1 MAAQEIKVP
10 DIGDFDAV
18 EVIEVLVAEGDTV
31 EKEQALIT
39 LESDKATLEVPSTV
53 AGKITELKI
62 SEGDNVS
69 EGDVIAM
76 VEAEDDS
83 GSDDAD
89 DGDDDQA
96 EGSDNESAEESEASG
111 DDTPDGDDDTE
122 DKEDAGEEQAK
133 ADDAGDGETVEV
145 KVPDIGDFD
154 AVEVIEVLVA
164 EGDTVEKEQALITLE
179 SDKATLEVPSSAAGT
194 LTELKI
200 AEGDNVSEGD
210 VIAMVQT
217 AGGGSGAAESKSG
230 DKSEKDTSSKD
241 KSDKKSPGGSAQ
253 ADDAKATPDEGEK
266 KQPDSG
272 TASQDDKPAPRAD
285 AGKPSEG
292 LDKSKIQ
299 SVDEERFGKAH
310 ASPSVRKFAREL
322 GADLGKIEGSGRKG
336 RITEEDVQ
344 SYVKGALEQVQSGK
358 SKAGAA
364 APAGGGGG
372 VPTQPDIDFS
382 QFGEVEITELARIR
396 KISAKAVHKN
406 WLLIPHVTQFDTAD
420 ITEMEAFRQANKEK
434 AKADGVKLTPL
445 AFLLKASAAAL
456 KAFPDL
462 NSSLTADGA
471 SLVHKKYVNIAV
483 AVDTP
488 GGLLMPVIKD
498 VDKKGIYE
506 IARDLDDVS
515 ARARDGKIK
524 GSDMQ
529 GACFSISSLG
539 GVGGTA
545 FTPIVNSPEVGILG
559 VSKHTM
565 QPVWNG
571 SEFEPRLILP
581 LSFSYDH
588 RVIDGAKAA
597 RITGFISEKLSDL
610 RTLLL

>member
-10 DIGDFDAV
+10 DIGDFDSV

-31 EKEQALIT
+31 ENEQPLIT

-62 SEGDNVS
+62 SEGDTVS

-76 VEAEDDS
+76 VEADDEA
-83 GSDDAD
+83 GSDDASDDAPAAASDGDSSETTDDNADAGEQAAPAD
-89 DGDDDQA
+89 DGGDDQA
-96 EGSDNESAEESEASG
+96 G
-111 DDTPDGDDDTE
+111 
-122 DKEDAGEEQAK
+122 
-133 ADDAGDGETVEV
+133 GETVEV

-154 AVEVIEVLVA
+154 SVEVIEVLVA
-164 EGDTVEKEQALITLE
+164 EGDTVENEQPLITLE

-194 LTELKI
+194 IASLKI
-200 AEGDNVSEGD
+200 AEGDTVSEGD
-210 VIAMVQT
+210 VIATVQT
-217 AGGGSGAAESKSG
+217 AGGGNKAASKS
-230 DKSEKDTSSKD
+230 DNKPASN
-241 KSDKKSPGGSAQ
+241 GGTAQ
-253 ADDAKATPDEGEK
+253 ASDAKATPDDGGAK
-266 KQPDSG
+266 KPDPG
-272 TASQDDKPAPRAD
+272 TASQDDKPAPQPSNTGNASRD
-285 AGKPSEG
+285 A
-292 LDKSKIQ
+292 SKLK

-322 GADLGKIEGSGRKG
+322 GADLGRIDGSGRKG
-336 RITEEDVQ
+336 RITESDVQ
-344 SYVKGALEQVQSGK
+344 SYVKKALEQAQSGQ
-358 SKAGAA
+358 SAGGAA

-382 QFGEVEITELARIR
+382 QFGEVETVELERIR

-406 WLLIPHVTQFDTAD
+406 WLLIPHVTQFDNAD
-420 ITEMEAFRQANKEK
+420 ITEMEQFRQANKEK

-445 AFLLKASAAAL
+445 AFLLKAAAAAL
-456 KAFPDL
+456 KQFPDL

-471 SLVHKKYVNIAV
+471 HLVHKKYVNIAV

-488 GGLLMPVIKD
+488 NGLLMPVIKD
-498 VDKKGIYE
+498 VDKKGIYD

-515 ARARDGKIK
+515 TRARDGQIR
-524 GSDMQ
+524 GTDMQ

-559 VSKHTM
+559 VSKHSW

-571 SEFEPRLILP
+571 TEFEPRLLLP

>member
-31 EKEQALIT
+31 EKEQPLIT

-62 SEGDNVS
+62 SEGDTVS

-76 VEAEDDS
+76 VEAEDDA
-83 GSDDAD
+83 GSADD
-89 DGDDDQA
+89 DGDSDDEQA
-96 EGSDNESAEESEASG
+96 ETGDDEAESDSAEA
-111 DDTPDGDDDTE
+111 
-122 DKEDAGEEQAK
+122 KEDAGEEPAK
-133 ADDAGDGETVEV
+133 ADDAGDGPKNGDTVEV

-154 AVEVIEVLVA
+154 SVEVIEVLVA

-194 LTELKI
+194 IASLKI
-200 AEGDNVSEGD
+200 KEGDTVSEGD

-217 AGGGSGAAESKSG
+217 TGGGSGGAKADSKA
-230 DKSEKDTSSKD
+230 DNKSA
-241 KSDKKSPGGSAQ
+241 GGSAQ
-253 ADDAKATPDEGEK
+253 ASNAKATPDNKADK
-266 KQPDSG
+266 KQPESG
-272 TASQDDKPAPRAD
+272 TASQDDKPAPQGQDKAEPASSD
-285 AGKPSEG
+285 A
-292 LDKSKIQ
+292 SKLK

-322 GADLGKIEGSGRKG
+322 GADLGRIDGSGRKG

-344 SYVKGALEQVQSGK
+344 SYVKSALEQVQSGK
-358 SKAGAA
+358 STGSAA

-372 VPTQPDIDFS
+372 VPAQPDIDFS

-420 ITEMEAFRQANKEK
+420 ITDLEAFRQANKEK

-445 AFLLKASAAAL
+445 AFLLKAAAAAL

-462 NSSLTADGA
+462 NSSLTADGE
-471 SLVHKKYVNIAV
+471 SLVHKKYINIAV

-498 VDKKGIYE
+498 VDKKGIYD
-506 IARDLDDVS
+506 IARDLDAVS
-515 ARARDGKIK
+515 TRAREGKIK
-524 GSDMQ
+524 GDDMK
-529 GACFSISSLG
+529 GATFSISSLG

-559 VSKHTM
+559 VSKHSM

-571 SEFEPRLILP
+571 AEFEPRLILP

>member
-10 DIGDFDAV
+10 DIGDFDSV
-18 EVIEVLVAEGDTV
+18 EVIEVLVSQGDTV
-31 EKEQALIT
+31 EEEQPLIT
-39 LESDKATLEVPSTV
+39 LESDKATLEVPSTM
-53 AGKITELKI
+53 AGKITEMKV
-62 SEGDNVS
+62 SEGDTVS
-69 EGDVIAM
+69 EGDVIAL
-76 VEAEDDS
+76 VEAAGEDDADDSDDDDEAAEDDSDDEAQAADEAEDDADE
-83 GSDDAD
+83 SDDAETD
-89 DGDDDQA
+89 DLDQDD
-96 EGSDNESAEESEASG
+96 EE
-111 DDTPDGDDDTE
+111 
-122 DKEDAGEEQAK
+122 EDAG
-133 ADDAGDGETVEV
+133 GETVEV

-154 AVEVIEVLVA
+154 SVEVIEVLVA
-164 EGDTVEKEQALITLE
+164 EGDEVEEEQPLITLE
-179 SDKATLEVPSSAAGT
+179 SDKATLEVPSSAAGKI
-194 LTELKI
+194 TEMKVS
-200 AEGDNVSEGD
+200 EGDTVSEGD
-210 VIAMVQT
+210 VIAMLEK
-217 AGGGSGAAESKSG
+217 AGGKSSGGDKKQSKQDKASSKQSGGADRAKKDTKKADKADKKQSDGKASKKDDAPKKQASKDDSG
-230 DKSEKDTSSKD
+230 DSSK
-241 KSDKKSPGGSAQ
+241 
-253 ADDAKATPDEGEK
+253 
-266 KQPDSG
+266 
-272 TASQDDKPAPRAD
+272 
-285 AGKPSEG
+285 
-292 LDKSKIQ
+292 LDN
-299 SVDEERFGKAH
+299 VDEERFGKAH
-310 ASPSVRKFAREL
+310 ASPSVRKYAREL
-322 GADLGKIEGSGRKG
+322 GADLGRMDGSGRKG
-336 RITEEDVQ
+336 RITAEDVQ
-344 SYVKGALEQVQSGK
+344 SYVKNALSQVQSGG
-358 SKAGAA
+358 GAS

-372 VPTQPDIDFS
+372 VPAQPDIDFS
-382 QFGEVEITELARIR
+382 QFGEVETVPLERIR

-406 WLLIPHVTQFDTAD
+406 WLLIPHVTQFDNAD
-420 ITEMEAFRQANKEK
+420 ITDLEEFRQANKEK

-462 NSSLTADGA
+462 NSSLTADGE

-488 GGLLMPVIKD
+488 NGLLMPVIKE

-506 IARDLDDVS
+506 IARDLDEVS
-515 ARARDGKIK
+515 GRAREGKIK
-524 GSDMQ
+524 GDDMK

-559 VSKHTM
+559 VSKHSW

>member
-18 EVIEVLVAEGDTV
+18 EVIEVLVSKGDTI
-31 EKEQALIT
+31 EQEQPIIT
-39 LESDKATLEVPSTV
+39 LESDKATLEVPSTI
-53 AGKITELKI
+53 AGKITEMKV
-62 SEGDNVS
+62 SEGDTVS
-69 EGDVIAM
+69 EGDVIALL
-76 VEAEDDS
+76 EGAGGKS
-83 GSDDAD
+83 GGGDKKKSSKQDKASSKQS
-89 DGDDDQA
+89 GDDDRA
-96 EGSDNESAEESEASG
+96 KK
-111 DDTPDGDDDTE
+111 
-122 DKEDAGEEQAK
+122 DK
-133 ADDAGDGETVEV
+133 
-145 KVPDIGDFD
+145 
-154 AVEVIEVLVA
+154 
-164 EGDTVEKEQALITLE
+164 
-179 SDKATLEVPSSAAGT
+179 
-194 LTELKI
+194 
-200 AEGDNVSEGD
+200 
-210 VIAMVQT
+210 
-217 AGGGSGAAESKSG
+217 
-230 DKSEKDTSSKD
+230 
-241 KSDKKSPGGSAQ
+241 KSDKKDDT
-253 ADDAKATPDEGEK
+253 ADK
-266 KQPDSG
+266 KKSEDKSSKKEPASNKQKPKDDSG
-272 TASQDDKPAPRAD
+272 DSSK
-285 AGKPSEG
+285 
-292 LDKSKIQ
+292 LDE
-299 SVDEERFGKAH
+299 VDEERFGKAH
-310 ASPSVRKFAREL
+310 ASPSVRKYAREL
-322 GADLGKIEGSGRKG
+322 GADLGRVDGSGRKG
-336 RITEEDVQ
+336 RITFEDVQ
-344 SYVKGALEQVQSGK
+344 SYVKKALSQSQSG
-358 SKAGAA
+358 AGAA

-372 VPTQPDIDFS
+372 VPAQPDIDFS
-382 QFGEVEITELARIR
+382 QFGEVETVPLERIR

-406 WLLIPHVTQFDTAD
+406 WLLIPHVTQFDNAD
-420 ITEMEAFRQANKEK
+420 ITDLEEFRQANKEK

-462 NSSLTADGA
+462 NSSLTADGE

-488 GGLLMPVIKD
+488 NGLLMPVIKD

-506 IARDLDDVS
+506 IARDLDEVS
-515 ARARDGKIK
+515 GRAREGKIK
-524 GSDMQ
+524 GDDMK

-559 VSKHTM
+559 VSKHSW

>member
-62 SEGDNVS
+62 SEGDTVS

-76 VEAEDDS
+76 VEAEDDA
-83 GSDDAD
+83 GSADD
-89 DGDDDQA
+89 DGDSDDEQA
-96 EGSDNESAEESEASG
+96 ETGDDEAESDSAEA
-111 DDTPDGDDDTE
+111 
-122 DKEDAGEEQAK
+122 KEDAGEEPAK
-133 ADDAGDGETVEV
+133 ADDAGDGPKNGDTVEV

-154 AVEVIEVLVA
+154 SVEVIEVLVA

-253 ADDAKATPDEGEK
+253 ADDAKATPDEGKK

-462 NSSLTADGA
+462 NSSLTADGE
-471 SLVHKKYVNIAV
+471 SLVHKKFVNIAV

-498 VDKKGIYE
+498 VDKKGIYD
-506 IARDLDDVS
+506 IARDLDAVS
-515 ARARDGKIK
+515 TRAREGKIK
-524 GSDMQ
+524 GDDMK
-529 GACFSISSLG
+529 GATFSISSLG

-559 VSKHTM
+559 VSKHSM

-571 SEFEPRLILP
+571 AEFEPRLILP

>member
-10 DIGDFDAV
+10 DIGDFDSV
-18 EVIEVLVAEGDTV
+18 EVIEVLVSKGDTI
-31 EKEQALIT
+31 EQEQPIIT
-39 LESDKATLEVPSTV
+39 LESDKATLEVPSTI
-53 AGKITELKI
+53 AGKITEMKV
-62 SEGDNVS
+62 SEGDTVS
-69 EGDVIAM
+69 EGDVIAL
-76 VEAEDDS
+76 VEAAEEGDDDSDDEGDDDASDEGDDEADSEEDDS
-83 GSDDAD
+83 DADEDDASEDADED
-89 DGDDDQA
+89 DG
-96 EGSDNESAEESEASG
+96 
-111 DDTPDGDDDTE
+111 
-122 DKEDAGEEQAK
+122 EDAG
-133 ADDAGDGETVEV
+133 GETVEV

-154 AVEVIEVLVA
+154 SVEVIEVLVS
-164 EGDTVEKEQALITLE
+164 EGDEVEEEQPLITLE
-179 SDKATLEVPSSAAGT
+179 SDKATLEVPSSAAGKI
-194 LTELKI
+194 TEMKVS
-200 AEGDNVSEGD
+200 EGDTVSEGD
-210 VIAMVQT
+210 VIAMLEK
-217 AGGGSGAAESKSG
+217 AGGQSSGGDKKQSSKQDKASSKKSG
-230 DKSEKDTSSKD
+230 DDDRAKKDEKSEKKKDDKADKKKSEDKSSK
-241 KSDKKSPGGSAQ
+241 KEPASN
-253 ADDAKATPDEGEK
+253 
-266 KQPDSG
+266 KQMPKDDSG
-272 TASQDDKPAPRAD
+272 DSSK
-285 AGKPSEG
+285 
-292 LDKSKIQ
+292 LDN
-299 SVDEERFGKAH
+299 VDEERFGKAH
-310 ASPSVRKFAREL
+310 ASPSVRKYAREL
-322 GADLGKIEGSGRKG
+322 GADLGRVDGSGRKG
-336 RITEEDVQ
+336 RITFEDVQ
-344 SYVKGALEQVQSGK
+344 SYVKKALSQAQSGGGA
-358 SKAGAA
+358 SAA

-372 VPTQPDIDFS
+372 VPAQPDIDFS
-382 QFGEVEITELARIR
+382 QFGEVETVPLERIR

-406 WLLIPHVTQFDTAD
+406 WLLIPHVTQFDNAD
-420 ITEMEAFRQANKEK
+420 ITDLEEFRQANKEK

-462 NSSLTADGA
+462 NSSLTADGE

-488 GGLLMPVIKD
+488 NGLLMPVIKD

-515 ARARDGKIK
+515 GRARDGKIK
-524 GSDMQ
+524 GDDMK

-559 VSKHTM
+559 VSKHSW

>member
-1 MAAQEIKVP
+1 MAAQEIKAP
-10 DIGDFDAV
+10 DIGDFDSV
-18 EVIEVLVAEGDTV
+18 EVIEVLVSKGDTI
-31 EKEQALIT
+31 EQEQPIIT
-39 LESDKATLEVPSTV
+39 LESDKATLEVPSTI
-53 AGKITELKI
+53 AGKITEMKV
-62 SEGDNVS
+62 SEGDTVS
-69 EGDVIAM
+69 EGDVIAL
-76 VEAEDDS
+76 VEAAEEGDDDSDDEGDDDASDEGDDEADSEEDDS
-83 GSDDAD
+83 DADEDDASEDADED
-89 DGDDDQA
+89 DG
-96 EGSDNESAEESEASG
+96 
-111 DDTPDGDDDTE
+111 
-122 DKEDAGEEQAK
+122 EDAG
-133 ADDAGDGETVEV
+133 GETVEV

-154 AVEVIEVLVA
+154 SVEVIEVLVS
-164 EGDTVEKEQALITLE
+164 EGDEVEEEQPLITLE
-179 SDKATLEVPSSAAGT
+179 SDKATLEVPSSAAGKI
-194 LTELKI
+194 TEMKVS
-200 AEGDNVSEGD
+200 EGDTVSEGD
-210 VIAMVQT
+210 VIAMLEK
-217 AGGGSGAAESKSG
+217 AGGQSSGGDKKQSSKQDKASSKKSG
-230 DKSEKDTSSKD
+230 DDDRAKKDEKSEKKKDDKADKKKSEDKSSK
-241 KSDKKSPGGSAQ
+241 KEPASN
-253 ADDAKATPDEGEK
+253 
-266 KQPDSG
+266 KQMPKDDSG
-272 TASQDDKPAPRAD
+272 DSSK
-285 AGKPSEG
+285 
-292 LDKSKIQ
+292 LDN
-299 SVDEERFGKAH
+299 VDEERFGKAH
-310 ASPSVRKFAREL
+310 ASPSVRKYAREL
-322 GADLGKIEGSGRKG
+322 GADLGRVDGSGRKG
-336 RITEEDVQ
+336 RITFEDVQ
-344 SYVKGALEQVQSGK
+344 SYVKKALSQAQSGGGA
-358 SKAGAA
+358 SAA

-372 VPTQPDIDFS
+372 VPAQPDIDFS
-382 QFGEVEITELARIR
+382 QFGEVETVPLERIR

-406 WLLIPHVTQFDTAD
+406 WLLIPHVTQFDNAD
-420 ITEMEAFRQANKEK
+420 ITDLEEFRQANKEK

-462 NSSLTADGA
+462 NSSLTADGE

-488 GGLLMPVIKD
+488 NGLLMPVIKD

-515 ARARDGKIK
+515 GRARDGKIK
-524 GSDMQ
+524 GDDMK

-559 VSKHTM
+559 VSKHSW

>member
-53 AGKITELKI
+53 AGKITSLKI

-83 GSDDAD
+83 GSDD
-89 DGDDDQA
+89 GDDDQA
-96 EGSDNESAEESEASG
+96 EGSDNESAEESDDSG
-111 DDTPDGDDDTE
+111 DDTPEADDDSE
-122 DKEDAGEEQAK
+122 DKEDAGEEEAK

-217 AGGGSGAAESKSG
+217 AGGGSGKSESKSD
-230 DKSEKDTSSKD
+230 DKASAPSEK
-241 KSDKKSPGGSAQ
+241 KSAGGSAQ
-253 ADDAKATPDEGEK
+253 ADKATSDEGK
-266 KQPDSG
+266 KKKPESG
-272 TASQDDKPAPRAD
+272 TASQDDKPAPQAD
-285 AGKPSEG
+285 AAKPSG
-292 LDKSKIQ
+292 DDSSKLK

-322 GADLGKIEGSGRKG
+322 GADLGRIEGSGRKG

-344 SYVKGALEQVQSGK
+344 SYVKDALEQVQSGK
-358 SKAGAA
+358 SKGGAA

>member
-10 DIGDFDAV
+10 DIGDFDSV
-18 EVIEVLVAEGDTV
+18 EVIEVLVSKGDTI
-31 EKEQALIT
+31 EQEQPIIT
-39 LESDKATLEVPSTV
+39 LESDKATLEVPSTI
-53 AGKITELKI
+53 AGKITEMKV
-62 SEGDNVS
+62 SEGDTVS
-69 EGDVIAM
+69 EGDVIAL
-76 VEAEDDS
+76 VEAAEEGDDDSDDEGDDDASDEGDDEADSEEDDS
-83 GSDDAD
+83 DADEDDASEDADEDDGEEDESSDD
-89 DGDDDQA
+89 
-96 EGSDNESAEESEASG
+96 
-111 DDTPDGDDDTE
+111 
-122 DKEDAGEEQAK
+122 EDAG
-133 ADDAGDGETVEV
+133 GETVEV

-154 AVEVIEVLVA
+154 SVEVIEVLVS
-164 EGDTVEKEQALITLE
+164 EGDEVEEEQPLITLE
-179 SDKATLEVPSSAAGT
+179 SDKATLEVPSSAAGKI
-194 LTELKI
+194 TEMKVS
-200 AEGDNVSEGD
+200 EGDTVSEGD
-210 VIAMVQT
+210 VIAMLEK
-217 AGGGSGAAESKSG
+217 AGGQSSGGDKKQSSKQDKASSKKSG
-230 DKSEKDTSSKD
+230 DDDRAKKDEKSEKKKDDKADKKKSEDKSSK
-241 KSDKKSPGGSAQ
+241 KEPASN
-253 ADDAKATPDEGEK
+253 
-266 KQPDSG
+266 KQMPKDDSG
-272 TASQDDKPAPRAD
+272 DSSK
-285 AGKPSEG
+285 
-292 LDKSKIQ
+292 LDN
-299 SVDEERFGKAH
+299 VDEERFGKAH
-310 ASPSVRKFAREL
+310 ASPSVRKYAREL
-322 GADLGKIEGSGRKG
+322 GADLGRVDGSGRKG
-336 RITEEDVQ
+336 RITFEDVQ
-344 SYVKGALEQVQSGK
+344 SYVKQALSQAQSGGGA
-358 SKAGAA
+358 SAA

-372 VPTQPDIDFS
+372 VPAQPDIDFS
-382 QFGEVEITELARIR
+382 QFGEVETVPLERIR

-406 WLLIPHVTQFDTAD
+406 WLLIPHVTQFDNAD
-420 ITEMEAFRQANKEK
+420 ITDLEEFRQANKEK

-462 NSSLTADGA
+462 NSSLTADGE

-488 GGLLMPVIKD
+488 NGLLMPVIKD

-515 ARARDGKIK
+515 GRARDGKIK
-524 GSDMQ
+524 GDDMK

-559 VSKHTM
+559 VSKHSW